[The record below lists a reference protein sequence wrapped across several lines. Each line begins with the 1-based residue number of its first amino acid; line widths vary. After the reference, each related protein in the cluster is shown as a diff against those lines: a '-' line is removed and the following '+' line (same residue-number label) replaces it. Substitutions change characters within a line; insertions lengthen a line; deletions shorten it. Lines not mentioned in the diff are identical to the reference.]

1 LRGAFPLFEKD
12 RTTNRQETMMLEE
25 NLARLRAH
33 RHNTHRYRR
42 LLETKLS
49 EVERTYILRR
59 LGEEKAAA
67 EAILRS
73 GFPVALPTA
82 NSVILAA

>member
-1 LRGAFPLFEKD
+1 
-12 RTTNRQETMMLEE
+12 MLEE
-25 NLARLRAH
+25 NLARLHAH
-33 RHNTHRYRR
+33 RNNMHRYRR

-49 EVERTYILRR
+49 EVERAYITRR
-59 LGEEKAAA
+59 LEEEKAAA

-82 NSVILAA
+82 NSVPLAA